1 MRAALLA
8 AIFAFIGGLA
18 ILIPVS
24 ADENAP
30 VIKIQSP
37 KSFPDY
43 GEPVVPQIEE
53 RPPQE
58 VLVPKPVDHYSAV
71 EAKTKKPAPR
81 RQMHVVRRRPNFFE
95 KLIADFIKL
104 QKHHAAKSF

>member
-1 MRAALLA
+1 
-8 AIFAFIGGLA
+8 
-18 ILIPVS
+18 
-24 ADENAP
+24 
-30 VIKIQSP
+30 
-37 KSFPDY
+37 
-43 GEPVVPQIEE
+43 
-53 RPPQE
+53 
-58 VLVPKPVDHYSAV
+58 VDHYSAV